1 MAQFHTVRSS
11 ARQRGVALIISMIL
25 LLVITLIGVAVMGGS
40 RLEWL
45 MANNSHFQ
53 SDAAMRA
60 DATLQVAESKIIS
73 VSSGLYNGP
82 WVGEF
87 YDDSSPAPTRP
98 LPYDPSVP
106 TNWSLLTKASANT
119 DINAPAGTDNDYLID
134 HLGCTVPTLP
144 LCGSTDGRLF
154 RIWSRSTDAKGT
166 TRIRVSVVL
175 QRSTTTSATITRKRI
190 AYAEI
195 Q

>member
-1 MAQFHTVRSS
+1 MAQSHTMRSS
-11 ARQRGVALIISMIL
+11 VRQQGVALIISMIL

-60 DATLQVAESKIIS
+60 DATLRVAESKIIYA
-73 VSSGLYNGP
+73 LYNGP
-82 WVGEF
+82 WAGEF
-87 YDDSSPAPTRP
+87 YDDSSPAPTHP

-106 TNWSLLTKASANT
+106 ANWSLLTKASANT

-134 HLGCTVPTLP
+134 HLGCTAATPI
-144 LCGSTDGRLF
+144 CANTDGRLY
-154 RIWSRSTDAKGT
+154 RVWSRSTDSKGT
-166 TRIRVSVVL
+166 TRISVSVVL
-175 QRSTTTSATITRKRI
+175 LQGGPPSIVPTPKRI

-195 Q
+195 QP

>member
-1 MAQFHTVRSS
+1 MAQSHTMRSS
-11 ARQRGVALIISMIL
+11 VRQQGVALIISMIL

-60 DATLQVAESKIIS
+60 DATLRVAESKITG
-73 VSSGLYNGP
+73 VLGLYNGP
-82 WVGEF
+82 WGGAF
-87 YDDSSPAPTRP
+87 YDDSPPAPTHP

-106 TNWSLLTKASANT
+106 ANWSLLTKATANT

-134 HLGCTVPTLP
+134 RLGCTDATPPPSGNLV
-144 LCGSTDGRLF
+144 GQLF
-154 RIWSRSTDAKGT
+154 RVWSRSTDSKGT
-166 TRIRVSVVL
+166 TRISVSVVL
-175 QRSTTTSATITRKRI
+175 QLGGPPSSATLKRI

-195 Q
+195 LP

>member
-1 MAQFHTVRSS
+1 MAQSHTMRSS
-11 ARQRGVALIISMIL
+11 VRQQGVALIISMIL

-60 DATLQVAESKIIS
+60 DATLRVAESKIIYA
-73 VSSGLYNGP
+73 LYNGP
-82 WVGEF
+82 WAGEF
-87 YDDSSPAPTRP
+87 YDDSSPAPTHP
-98 LPYDPSVP
+98 LPYDPSLP
-106 TNWSLLTKASANT
+106 ANWSLLTKASANT
-119 DINAPAGTDNDYLID
+119 EINAPAGTDNDYLID

-166 TRIRVSVVL
+166 TRIRVSVGL